1 MRPQEKVYRE
11 VYRFAC
17 RSLVVRPTWDDE
29 VRCRNP
35 RPARRSY
42 MQVGSGVDF
51 GSEGWGFESSR
62 ARFRKLVTKWELR
75 ASDGAH
81 VQAAVLPR
89 S

>member
-1 MRPQEKVYRE
+1 MYRE

-17 RSLVVRPTWDDE
+17 PILVVRLIQDDE

-35 RPARRSY
+35 HRARRSY
-42 MQVGSGVDF
+42 IQAGSGVNF

-62 ARFRKLVTKWELR
+62 ARCRRLVTKWELQ
-75 ASDGAH
+75 ASEGAH
-81 VQAAVLPR
+81 VQAAAPPR